1 MSNLISMQKDFL
13 KHLNEI
19 IEENL
24 SNEKFGI
31 EELSGKMGMNRMS
44 LYRKIKSS
52 TNKSGSQ
59 FIRELRLEK
68 GKELLENDD
77 ITISEVSYR
86 VGFGSPTY
94 FSKCFRDYFGVAPGE
109 IRNRK
114 HVDEPKEQSAE
125 HIPKKLKRTNILIGM
140 VVLLFVLIPV
150 SFFIARYIALSKES
164 IEDKSIAV
172 LPFKYLS
179 DDPGK
184 QYLADG
190 LMDAVLT
197 NLSKIK
203 DLRVVSRTSVEQYR
217 ESDKT
222 SKVIGQEQNV
232 AYVLEGSFQ
241 KENNVVRLILQL
253 IKTKDENHVWANIY
267 DRQWKDIFT
276 VQSEVAETVATQL
289 QAIITPQEQQLIRKK
304 PTTNLTAYDFYQRG
318 MDVLEKYEL
327 GIKKDSTDLK
337 KAQQHFQKAL
347 ELDSTFA
354 LAYTGLASVSYWKYY
369 WKTFMSENFMDSA
382 LIYANKALVFDPQCA
397 EAYLYRAKVY
407 SQFSKKE
414 EALKEVDEAIQLN
427 PNDYKAYKLRSEIF
441 RYVQDYLGVIS
452 NHYEAMLRNHASPDY
467 LRVFCNILVN
477 SGYPDLGRKYLQQ
490 ALELDGDSASHLRW
504 LATVEYSDGN
514 FENAYQIAKKNSDYY
529 KDVTRFNALAD
540 YCLMTGRI
548 EEAYTINLK
557 MMESLKESGEMD
569 MFVPKDFA
577 YCLLQKGRTKEAE
590 VYINQTIQ
598 NYLEIIKLGRG
609 HEDLYSAQFDMAEI
623 YAFSGDK
630 EKAYQCLDIAIN
642 QPLYPKWW
650 VILYKYVPYFDSIR
664 DEPRF
669 QNILKK
675 VEVKYQINHE
685 RVGKWLKEKGLI

>member
-1 MSNLISMQKDFL
+1 MQKDFL
-13 KHLNEI
+13 QHLNEI
-19 IEENL
+19 IEANL

-31 EELSGKMGMNRMS
+31 EELSMKMGMNRMS
-44 LYRKIKSS
+44 LYRKIKLS

-68 GKELLENDD
+68 GKELLENED
-77 ITISEVSYR
+77 ITVSEVSYR

-109 IRNRK
+109 LRNQ
-114 HVDEPKEQSAE
+114 EPVNEPEEQPE
-125 HIPKKLKRTNILIGM
+125 VHIPKKLKRTNILIGM

-150 SFFIARYIALSKES
+150 SVFIASNISLSKES

-179 DDPGK
+179 DDPDK

-197 NLSKIK
+197 KLSKIK
-203 DLRVVSRTSVEQYR
+203 DMRVVSRTSVEQYR

-222 SKVIGQEQNV
+222 SKLIGLEQNV

-241 KENNVVRLILQL
+241 KENDVVRLILQL
-253 IKTKDENHVWANIY
+253 IKTRDDNHVWSDIY
-267 DRQWKDIFT
+267 DRQWKDIFV

-289 QAIITPQEQQLIRKK
+289 QAIITPQEQQLIRKV
-304 PTTNLTAYDFYQRG
+304 PTANLTAYDFYQRG

-327 GIKKDSTDLK
+327 GIKKDSIDLK

-347 ELDSTFA
+347 ELDSAFA
-354 LAYTGLASVSYWKYY
+354 LAYTGLAAISYWKYY
-369 WKTFMSENFMDSA
+369 WKTFMSETFMDSV
-382 LIYANKALVFDPQCA
+382 LIYANKALVYDPQCA
-397 EAYLYRAKVY
+397 EAYLYRSKVY
-407 SQFSKKE
+407 NQTSKRE
-414 EALKEVDEAIQLN
+414 EALKEVDKAIQLN

-441 RYVQDYLGVIS
+441 RYEQDYVGVIS

-529 KDVTRFNALAD
+529 KDVIRFNALAD

-548 EEAYTINLK
+548 DEAYTINLN
-557 MMESLKESGEMD
+557 MMERLKKSGEMD
-569 MFVPKDFA
+569 MFIPKDFA

-590 VYINQTIQ
+590 FYINQTIQ

-609 HEDLYSAQFDMAEI
+609 HEDLYGAQFDMAEI

-630 EKAYQCLDIAIN
+630 EKAYQCLDIAIK

-669 QNILKK
+669 QNILKV
-675 VEVKYQINHE
+675 VEAKYQINH
-685 RVGKWLKEKGLI
+685 VGVGLWLKEKGLI